1 MVTGI
6 KDNLGG
12 WILILKA
19 ISHLRQLLKFCCMEA
34 INEFVLFGVCLVLVL
49 GGFGCFRV
57 FLWDFFGFFL
67 RGGSF
72 FYYLF
77 WLSLCLTL

>member
-12 WILILKA
+12 WILMLKA

-34 INEFVLFGVCLVLVL
+34 INEFVLFGVCLVL
-49 GGFGCFRV
+49 
-57 FLWDFFGFFL
+57 FFGVFWGAICLFVVLFYFGFL
-67 RGGSF
+67 KF
-72 FYYLF
+72 ILAFLVF
-77 WLSLCLTL
+77 VLTL